1 MGTMMSFE
9 NDSEASVATSLA
21 VTAPSAPASSAS
33 GSGTISPTSAAASR
47 MSTTLPSS
55 SSVASVSFATQ
66 LATSPQAVPSPSVMP
81 SSVMPLQAQA
91 PSQAQA
97 ASRLSPASQV
107 DLGSPDIIFEFS
119 NRRWRTTAGFLQME
133 LMSGMRLAVR
143 PGLPSDGLHASQRV
157 SVKLVQLVEPVAD
170 VAPNFRVWSNQPEQP
185 DQMEVVWD
193 YQVEGQLPTIRA
205 LRRRIRWSNLQ

>member
-1 MGTMMSFE
+1 MSFE

-66 LATSPQAVPSPSVMP
+66 LATSPQPMPS
-81 SSVMPLQAQA
+81 SSVMPLEAQA
-91 PSQAQA
+91 PSQTQA

-107 DLGSPDIIFEFS
+107 GLGSPDIIFEFS

-185 DQMEVVWD
+185 DQMEVIWD

-205 LRRRIRWSNLQ
+205 LVSVRSAPSPHEWD

>member
-1 MGTMMSFE
+1 MWNG
-9 NDSEASVATSLA
+9 
-21 VTAPSAPASSAS
+21 
-33 GSGTISPTSAAASR
+33 AAAPTRARVEVIILCIWLRDDLADFRCGIAYVYNLAILVISGICLFCDPAGYIAATYAFFV
-47 MSTTLPSS
+47 SHAVGSAGAITNSS
-55 SSVASVSFATQ
+55 CF
-66 LATSPQAVPSPSVMP
+66 QA
-81 SSVMPLQAQA
+81 
-91 PSQAQA
+91 
-97 ASRLSPASQV
+97 SPASQV
-107 DLGSPDIIFEFS
+107 GLGSPDIIFEFS

-185 DQMEVVWD
+185 DQMEVIWD